1 MGKESRVTDGHREN
15 RPPTVVVPIDGS
27 VHALVALPVA
37 RGLAEVLGAT
47 LHVVHVAERILPPRE
62 LLPRLGVT
70 PEQLRGSVI
79 HQATGRPAEGIILLA
94 RELNS
99 VLIVMCTHTGV
110 EEPVGELGPI
120 ALEVVGYAPC
130 PVVLVRPERGL
141 RSWALRRILLPH
153 DGTPTTAAAI
163 GPAADLAHRANAEL
177 LVLHVAAPGAPR
189 PAEPG
194 TFAAPRYLDQPQHEW
209 PAWTRE
215 FLARMMSLGHP
226 PEAVKMRLFLASGD
240 PGAEIVRFAEARNAD
255 LIVLG
260 WRGHLEAERAATIKA
275 VVRDTPCPVMILRVT
290 PRWPRASSEAKVG
303 RPIGQRP
310 ESSRRVSRLDRAQ
323 T

>member
-1 MGKESRVTDGHREN
+1 MAGQEEKRAATI
-15 RPPTVVVPIDGS
+15 VVPIDGS

-37 RGLAEVLGAT
+37 KGLAEILGAT

-62 LLPRLGVT
+62 LLPRLGLT

-79 HQATGRPAEGIILLA
+79 DQAAGRPAEGIVRLA
-94 RELNS
+94 RHLHS

-120 ALEVVGYAPC
+120 AREVIRDAPC

-141 RSWALRRILLPH
+141 RSWALQRVLLPH

-163 GPAADLAHRANAEL
+163 GPAADLAHRAKAEL

-189 PAEPG
+189 PAEQG

-215 FLARMMSLGHP
+215 FLARMRSLGHP
-226 PEAVKMRLFLASGD
+226 PEAVKMRLSLASGD

-275 VVRDTPCPVMILRVT
+275 VVQDAPCPVLILRVGT
-290 PRWPRASSEAKVG
+290 
-303 RPIGQRP
+303 
-310 ESSRRVSRLDRAQ
+310 
-323 T
+323 